1 MNVLHE
7 CAIKESM
14 WNLGI
19 ENTGLS
25 HFLKHHGGDFEKR
38 QTLSFRVSVHKRD
51 LAAPAGWFGC
61 LASTSLSLQAP

>member
-14 WNLGI
+14 WNWGI

-38 QTLSFRVSVHKRD
+38 RTPSFSVPAHKRD
-51 LAAPAGWFGC
+51 TVGPDGWFGC
-61 LASTSLSLQAP
+61 LASTSLSSRAT